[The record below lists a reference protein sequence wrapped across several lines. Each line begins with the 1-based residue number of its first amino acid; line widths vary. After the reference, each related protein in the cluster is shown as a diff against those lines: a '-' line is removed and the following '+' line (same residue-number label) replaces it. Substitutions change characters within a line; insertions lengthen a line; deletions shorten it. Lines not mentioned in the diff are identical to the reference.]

1 MPMGH
6 FGDEKCMI
14 NLGRD
19 CFLPWAFRGISIVVQ
34 IVPLKHK
41 VKTHTK
47 KDHMK
52 EDEESSQTHDNNI
65 PNNILEAVLQ
75 L

>member
-1 MPMGH
+1 MKSAWLIQAG
-6 FGDEKCMI
+6 I
-14 NLGRD
+14 ISLLGLSEE
-19 CFLPWAFRGISIVVQ
+19 CSIVVQ

-75 L
+75 LWALPWT